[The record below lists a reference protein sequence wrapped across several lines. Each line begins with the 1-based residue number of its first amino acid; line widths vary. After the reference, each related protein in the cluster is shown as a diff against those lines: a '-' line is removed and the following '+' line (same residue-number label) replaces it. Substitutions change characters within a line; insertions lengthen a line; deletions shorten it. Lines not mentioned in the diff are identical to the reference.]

1 MFSIF
6 SSNFLTIRDKLFLF
20 HLVNII
26 QFSIYF
32 QVLIN
37 LNNLIYIFIAFLLF
51 INLAY
56 GESSVINKWDKS
68 KPTAIEQQIRQQREA
83 DNNLSCTSKLNNET
97 KKLERVCDRKE
108 CQNEF
113 IDGQWIKTCR

>member
-1 MFSIF
+1 MRI
-6 SSNFLTIRDKLFLF
+6 
-20 HLVNII
+20 
-26 QFSIYF
+26 
-32 QVLIN
+32 
-37 LNNLIYIFIAFLLF
+37 IFIAFFLF

-97 KKLERVCDRKE
+97 KKIRKSL
-108 CQNEF
+108 
-113 IDGQWIKTCR
+113 